1 MSRPLL
7 CIGGYDPS
15 GGAGV
20 IADLRA
26 ARAAGCGAL
35 AVVSTLTAQSSGAVR
50 GARKV
55 PRGWI
60 RAQIAA
66 LEEETRFGAVKTGL
80 LADPAAIREVAS
92 WYRRSGAGPLL
103 VDPVLAA
110 GDGTP
115 FMSAA
120 ARAALVGHLLPLAA
134 LVTPNRGE
142 AEILS
147 GVPVRDLRGM
157 ERAARRIA
165 GLGAAAVMVKGGHMP
180 GGPVDL
186 LYDGRVYLLG
196 GAQRL
201 RGRWHGLGCHLAAAI
216 GARLATG
223 DPLVRAVRL
232 GRACLARGMRRP
244 TLTPSGRLVAC
255 WDPREKG

>member
-1 MSRPLL
+1 VSRPLL

-15 GGAGV
+15 AGTG
-20 IADLRA
+20 ILADLRA
-26 ARAAGCGAL
+26 ARAAGSGAL

-50 GARKV
+50 GARRV

-66 LEEETRFGAVKTGL
+66 LEEETTFGAVKTGL

-92 WYRRSGAGPLL
+92 WYRRSGAGPLV

-115 FMSAA
+115 FVSGA
-120 ARAALVGHLLPLAA
+120 ARAALVRQLLPLAA
-134 LVTPNRGE
+134 LITPNRGE

-147 GVPVRDLRGM
+147 GGAVRDLRGM

-165 GLGAAAVMVKGGHMP
+165 GLGAAAVLIKGGHMP

-186 LYDGRVYLLG
+186 LYDGRVHLLR
-196 GAQRL
+196 GAARL
-201 RGRWHGLGCHLAAAI
+201 RGRWHGLGCHLASAI
-216 GARLATG
+216 GARLAMG

-244 TLTPSGRLVAC
+244 SLTPSGRLVAS
-255 WDPREKG
+255 WESREEG